1 MDSIQKASESGTMNE
16 EGHDTPIIS
25 RIFSSSSAQRQNYQK
40 LSSPR
45 VRDAKQGA
53 GTTSEQSQ
61 LPRLDMRQP
70 DIRVIIPPGTPAG
83 QQTAELPKPSTPSGG
98 DTQTD
103 QISYDLLNFCPLPII
118 SMPRLHP
125 ASSVPATPRSMI
137 GSTSALPS
145 VQRLRHGVGL
155 GNVLLQPAYTFFKK
169 VGRTLSS

>member
-1 MDSIQKASESGTMNE
+1 MDSVQKASESGTLNE

-25 RIFSSSSAQRQNYQK
+25 RIFSSNSAQRQSYQK

-45 VRDAKQGA
+45 IRDATQGA

-61 LPRLDMRQP
+61 LPRLDIRQP

-103 QISYDLLNFCPLPII
+103 QIPYDLLNFCPLPII
-118 SMPRLHP
+118 GMPRLQVS
-125 ASSVPATPRSMI
+125 SSVSAPHRLMR
-137 GSTSALPS
+137 GSQAHIHQFS
-145 VQRLRHGVGL
+145 V
-155 GNVLLQPAYTFFKK
+155 
-169 VGRTLSS
+169 